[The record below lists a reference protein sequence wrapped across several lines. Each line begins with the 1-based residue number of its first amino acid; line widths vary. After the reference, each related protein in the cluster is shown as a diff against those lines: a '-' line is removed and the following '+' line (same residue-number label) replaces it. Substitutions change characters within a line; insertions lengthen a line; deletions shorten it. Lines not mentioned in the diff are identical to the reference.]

1 MKKTGIFYGSTT
13 GTTESLAK
21 QIATLLDVA
30 DADIYDVANAEVA
43 SVNAYEVLILG
54 SPTWGLG
61 ELQDDWYSF
70 LDKLKKVN
78 LNGKTVALFGCG
90 DSSSYDTTF
99 CDAIG
104 IIYEELQNS
113 GCTFCGDVDT
123 EGYSFSDSKAVVND
137 RFVGLALDEINESDR
152 TEERLNHW
160 IQQLKQ
166 NCLQ

>member
-13 GTTESLAK
+13 GTTEILAK

-78 LNGKTVALFGCG
+78 LNGKTVALLGCG

-104 IIYEELQNS
+104 IIYR
-113 GCTFCGDVDT
+113 TA
-123 EGYSFSDSKAVVND
+123 AVPSAEMSIPKDISSVTPKPLSTTD
-137 RFVGLALDEINESDR
+137 L
-152 TEERLNHW
+152 
-160 IQQLKQ
+160 
-166 NCLQ
+166 